1 MDSMKQYI
9 LPFLSATI
17 VAVGIA
23 GAGYF
28 VNCGLRAA
36 YSDNRSVSVKG
47 LSERDVRAD
56 LAVWRISFETESES
70 LPQARSE
77 NIDREK
83 KIREFLLAQKIN
95 PESINVESIT
105 ASKSREENGEDE
117 RGATLYKQV
126 YSVEE
131 ILVVRSTAIDDVSQA
146 TQKTADLIDQGIVLS
161 RSDVKYIF
169 TKLNEIKPD
178 MIAEATKNARA
189 AADQFARDS
198 GSEVGGITSATQG
211 WFNILPRDGSSDYGE
226 ENFIDKRVRVVA
238 DVNFRLKD

>member
-1 MDSMKQYI
+1 MKQYI

-47 LSERDVRAD
+47 LSERDVRAN
-56 LAVWRISFETESES
+56 LAVWRISFATESEN
-70 LPQARSE
+70 LAQARSE

-83 KIREFLLAQKIN
+83 KIREFLSAQKMKPEDIRI
-95 PESINVESIT
+95 ESISVST
-105 ASKSREENGEDE
+105 AREENGFDSKSA
-117 RGATLYKQV
+117 RLYKNIYTITEELIV
-126 YSVEE
+126 RTTAVEDIE
-131 ILVVRSTAIDDVSQA
+131 QA
-146 TQKTADLIDQGIVLS
+146 AQRTSDLIDQGVVLAQ
-161 RSDVKYIF
+161 SDVKYMF
-169 TKLNEIKPD
+169 TKLNDIKPE

-198 GSEVGGITSATQG
+198 GNVVGDITSATQG
-211 WFNILPRDGSSDYGE
+211 WFNIVPRDGSSEYGE

>member
-1 MDSMKQYI
+1 MKHYA
-9 LPFLSATI
+9 LPFLSAVI
-17 VAVGIA
+17 LSLGIGA
-23 GAGYF
+23 AGYF
-28 VNCGLRAA
+28 INSGLRAA

-56 LAVWRISFETESES
+56 LAVWRISFEAESES

-83 KIREFLLAQKIN
+83 KIRDFLSAQKIN
-95 PESINVESIT
+95 PESIKVESIT

-117 RGATLYKQV
+117 KGATQYKQV
-126 YSVEE
+126 YSVHEV
-131 ILVVRSTAIDDVSQA
+131 LVVRSTAIDDISQA

-161 RSDVKYIF
+161 RSEVKYMF

-198 GSEVGGITSATQG
+198 GSKVGGITSATQG
-211 WFNILPRDGSSDYGE
+211 WFNILPRDGSSEYGE
-226 ENFIDKRVRVVA
+226 EDFIDKRVRVVA